1 MNKSTSKLMDGLE
14 KAARAK
20 PKLSKSKKKSEP
32 LSFQSLLKN
41 PTFRSLATSK
51 SSKKGTKKGKFYES
65 LILDTKPTDTNA
77 EKNVAGDTEFF
88 TTPQLTTILSDPE
101 FPRDSTA
108 FVGETLL
115 EFKKS
120 LMDVPPGEIRGVFLQ
135 NTLDDLMGEEDVKA
149 KEYGEELKITCKKG
163 CAHCCHKLVYVTP
176 DEGMLL
182 ARKLLTLEGGEISE
196 KTGDTLK
203 FQASFEPHQQLDY
216 WMLDEKRSKCVF
228 LNPADN
234 SCRVYNNRPANC
246 RILRVKSPAY
256 NCSKVATMRGE
267 DEIDQNLS
275 LMGEILISSAY
286 DLAINEKRSVLT
298 IPQAI
303 LSSLQQVKED
313 STVEMIDKM
322 NKAQYTQK
330 GEQE

>member
-1 MNKSTSKLMDGLE
+1 MSKKIISGLKVGAKSGKTT
-14 KAARAK
+14 
-20 PKLSKSKKKSEP
+20 KKKSDP

-41 PTFRSLATSK
+41 PTFRSLVSTK
-51 SSKKGTKKGKFYES
+51 SNKKGTKKGKYYES
-65 LILDTKPTDTNA
+65 LILDTKPTNTKK
-77 EKNVAGDTEFF
+77 EPNVHADTEFY
-88 TTPQLTTILSDPE
+88 TTTQLSTVLSDPD
-101 FPRDSTA
+101 FPKESTA

-120 LMDVPPGEIRGVFLQ
+120 LLDVPPGEIRGVFLQ
-135 NTLDDLMGEEDVKA
+135 NTLDDLMGEEDIKA
-149 KEYGEELKITCKKG
+149 KEYGEDLKITCKKG
-163 CAHCCHKLVYVTP
+163 CSHCCHKLVYVTP

-182 ARKLLTLEGGEISE
+182 ARKLLTLENGEISNQTME
-196 KTGDTLK
+196 TLK
-203 FQASFEPHQQLDY
+203 FQANFEPHQQLDF

-228 LNPADN
+228 LNAADN
-234 SCRVYNNRPANC
+234 SCRIYNNRPANC

-286 DLAINEKRSVLT
+286 DLAITEQRAVLT

-303 LSSLQQVKED
+303 LSSIQHVKED
-313 STVEMIDKM
+313 STVDMIDKM
-322 NKAQYTQK
+322 NKSQYTK
-330 GEQE
+330 KDDYPE

>member
-1 MNKSTSKLMDGLE
+1 MSKNLLGGLKKKGAPKSGT
-14 KAARAK
+14 
-20 PKLSKSKKKSEP
+20 KSKKSDP

-41 PTFRSLATSK
+41 PTFRSLTKSK
-51 SSKKGTKKGKFYES
+51 TNKKGTNKGKYYEA
-65 LILDTKPTDTNA
+65 LILDTKPTDVKV
-77 EKNVAGDTEFF
+77 EKNVSADTEFF

-101 FPRDSTA
+101 FPKESTN

-135 NTLDDLMGEEDVKA
+135 NTLDDLMNEEDIKA
-149 KEYGEELKITCKKG
+149 KEYGEDLKITCKKG
-163 CAHCCHKLVYVTP
+163 CSHCCHKLVYVTP

-182 ARKLLTLEGGEISE
+182 ARKLLTLENGELSQ
-196 KTGDTLK
+196 KTLDNLE
-203 FQASFEPHQQLDY
+203 FQASYEPHQQLDY
-216 WMLDEKRSKCVF
+216 WMLDEKKSKCVF
-228 LNPADN
+228 LAADQ
-234 SCRVYNNRPANC
+234 SCRVYSNRPANC

-275 LMGEILISSAY
+275 LMGEVLISSAY
-286 DLAINEKRSVLT
+286 DLAITEKRSVLT

-303 LSSLQQVKED
+303 LTSLKDVKAD
-313 STVEMIDKM
+313 STVDMIDKM
-322 NKAQYTQK
+322 NKAQFISK
-330 GEQE
+330 NDE